1 MTLSPERSSLAV
13 HRTTSAG
20 TRKVEAKKG
29 SRRNRVWHTF
39 RRRPTTLLGGIILVL
54 LVAVSLGAEW
64 LSAYDPSAVIPA
76 DSLQSPNWQHPF
88 GTDRLGRD
96 QFARILYG
104 GRLSL
109 GVGIISVGVAL
120 VLGVPLGLV
129 AGYWQG
135 WIDRVISRYTDVL
148 LAFPNFLLALTIVF
162 VLGPSLRNV
171 MLAVGVSSSPTFIR
185 LVRGLVMQLHQSP
198 FVDAARAC
206 GCTDRRIMVLHI
218 LPNTISPI
226 VIMATLGL
234 GNAILSAA
242 ALSFLGVGVQP
253 PTPEWGVMLNE
264 GRMFMRTAWWLTT
277 IPGLAI
283 LLAVL
288 SINLI
293 GDGLRDAL
301 DPRRN

>member
-1 MTLSPERSSLAV
+1 
-13 HRTTSAG
+13 
-20 TRKVEAKKG
+20 
-29 SRRNRVWHTF
+29 
-39 RRRPTTLLGGIILVL
+39 
-54 LVAVSLGAEW
+54 
-64 LSAYDPSAVIPA
+64 
-76 DSLQSPNWQHPF
+76 
-88 GTDRLGRD
+88 
-96 QFARILYG
+96 
-104 GRLSL
+104 
-109 GVGIISVGVAL
+109 VAL
-120 VLGVPLGLV
+120 LFGVPLGLI

-135 WIDRVISRYTDVL
+135 WSDRIISRYTDVL

-171 MLAVGVSSSPTFIR
+171 MLAVGISSSPTFIR
-185 LVRGLVMQLHQSP
+185 LVRGLVMQLRQSA
-198 FVDAARAC
+198 FVEAAHAC
-206 GCTDRRIMVLHI
+206 GCDHRRIMVLHI
-218 LPNTISPI
+218 LPNAISPI
-226 VIMATLGL
+226 VILSTLGL

-264 GRMFMRTAWWLTT
+264 GRILMRAAWWLTV

-301 DPRRN
+301 DPYR